1 MSAQSIPRIKPE
13 EYLVRDR
20 AAEVRSEYYDGQMYS
35 MAGGTYI
42 HALLIGNLQGAL
54 VTELRGGPCKAT
66 PTEARLRISDRAYVY
81 PDLMVICGG
90 PHFAHDQRD
99 TVTNPT
105 VVIEVLSRTSE
116 AHDRG
121 YKFALYST
129 IRTLQEYVLVS
140 QWEKRVEV
148 LRRQPEGKWL
158 LSVFTGD
165 DTCSLESIDCQ
176 APLADIYDQVDLSE
190 PPSPQPA

>member
-1 MSAQSIPRIKPE
+1 MSAQSIPRITPE
-13 EYLVRDR
+13 EYLARDR
-20 AAEVRSEYYDGQMYS
+20 TAEVRSEYYDGQMYS

-42 HALLIGNLQGAL
+42 QALLIGNLL
-54 VTELRGGPCKAT
+54 VAFGLSLRWSPCVCT
-66 PTEARLRISDRAYVY
+66 SSDARLRVSERAYVY

-129 IRTLQEYVLVS
+129 IATLQEYILVS

-148 LRRQPEGKWL
+148 LRRQAEGRWL

-165 DTCSLESIDCQ
+165 DTCGLESIDCKV
-176 APLADIYDQVDLSE
+176 PLADIYDRVDLSE
-190 PPSPQPA
+190 PPAPQPA